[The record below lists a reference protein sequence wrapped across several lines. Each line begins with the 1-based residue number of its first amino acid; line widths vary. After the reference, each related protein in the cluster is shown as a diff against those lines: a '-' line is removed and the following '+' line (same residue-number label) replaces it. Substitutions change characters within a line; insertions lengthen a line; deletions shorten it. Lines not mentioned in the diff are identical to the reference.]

1 MTTNSWQRRLRRPLG
16 LAVGS
21 VIGGLLAYVFFALVT
36 RALGAVAAAPVSVLW
51 VWWGFAGAA
60 LTFPLQHWI
69 TRTVTA
75 YDGERALRLLGGRI
89 ILVVVGTAAAAGV
102 VSWLARD
109 LLFGR
114 GDLAFPALVV
124 AVTLGSGL
132 LGVVRGTL
140 SARGRL
146 DAVGASIAAEN
157 ALRCVAVAV
166 LYAAGVDSPV
176 AYGACLVVG
185 YLAAAI
191 WPSSLRFGR
200 DGSPPDP
207 GSPLALVGG
216 VGLGQLLA
224 QATLTGGPVL
234 LAVAGGAPAEVTAIF
249 AGLALFRAPYTLA
262 VGLVAALTGR
272 LTAQV
277 MQGRWAALRRFRTM
291 VVVAALV
298 AAGAGAPLA
307 AWIGPPLMSAV
318 FGAGIRLPGD
328 LTAVLAVGTVLAMAN
343 LVLTILVVAR
353 GRSAALVRGW
363 LVGLVPGAAYFA
375 WAGGDPLERTCWT
388 FLVVEVAVFVWLVGE
403 DVVSERRRSALAGGQ
418 EDR

>member
-1 MTTNSWQRRLRRPLG
+1 M
-16 LAVGS
+16 
-21 VIGGLLAYVFFALVT
+21 
-36 RALGAVAAAPVSVLW
+36 
-51 VWWGFAGAA
+51 
-60 LTFPLQHWI
+60 
-69 TRTVTA
+69 
-75 YDGERALRLLGGRI
+75 
-89 ILVVVGTAAAAGV
+89 
-102 VSWLARD
+102 
-109 LLFGR
+109 
-114 GDLAFPALVV
+114 
-124 AVTLGSGL
+124 
-132 LGVVRGTL
+132 
-140 SARGRL
+140 
-146 DAVGASIAAEN
+146 
-157 ALRCVAVAV
+157 

-277 MQGRWAALRRFRTM
+277 VQGRWAALRRFRTL
-291 VVVAALV
+291 VVVVALV
-298 AAGAGAPLA
+298 AAAVGAPLA

-328 LTAVLAVGTVLAMAN
+328 LTAVLAVGTVFAMAN

-375 WAGGDPLERTCWT
+375 WAGGDSLERD
-388 FLVVEVAVFVWLVGE
+388 LL
-403 DVVSERRRSALAGGQ
+403 DLPRRRGRGVRVAGRRGRRVRAAPLSACGRPGRPMSRTAGRADAGPCSRLA
-418 EDR
+418 RCR